1 VSEVNRSALV
11 EYSAEQMFDLVNDVD
26 SYSLFL
32 PWCSGSEVLEQTE
45 TMLKGKI
52 DLSKAGIKQSFT
64 TLNTLNRPES
74 IVISLLEGPFSELN
88 GSWEFKI
95 LSESA
100 CKVTLHLEF
109 DFLNAML
116 KAVVG
121 PVFNVIANSML
132 GSFVN
137 RANEIYEK

>member
-1 VSEVNRSALV
+1 MSEVNRSALV
-11 EYSAEQMFDLVNDVD
+11 EFSAEQMFDLVNDVD
-26 SYSLFL
+26 SYSAFL
-32 PWCSGSEVLEQTE
+32 PWCSASQVLEQSATS
-45 TMLKGKI
+45 LKGKI

-74 IVISLLEGPFSELN
+74 IVISLLEGPFSKLN
-88 GSWEFKI
+88 GSWEFKA
-95 LSESA
+95 LADNA
-100 CKVTLHLEF
+100 CKITLHLEF

-132 GSFVN
+132 ESFVK
-137 RANEIYEK
+137 RASEIYVK